1 MNDKQLMA
9 ILKMKD
15 EMSKVIKTVNCNL
28 KDMKKH
34 QEMVEEA
41 NNSLSKT
48 IKSNSKAMLKAG
60 AAMTTIFGAIA
71 FTAVKDATS
80 FESAFAGVVKTVDA
94 TTEELSEFRTELL
107 EMSTRIPKTVEDL
120 AKIAEIGGQ
129 LNVGIKDMKKFTETV
144 AMLTDSTDI
153 SLEEG
158 TLQIAQFMNVMKENM
173 DNIDKV
179 GSAITYLGNNSAT
192 TESKILS
199 MASRI
204 ARSSKMIGMSSSDVL
219 GISTAIASTG
229 IEAEMG
235 GSAFSKFAISIQN
248 AVTSSGKDL
257 KKYAKLANTTS
268 KEFQNL
274 FKVDPAKAIS
284 KVVSGIGTSA
294 DPYKVLA
301 DLDIKEVRLR
311 ETVLALAGSHE
322 ELSAYLNSS
331 ANAFGENSAL
341 AEEASKRYATTES
354 ALAMMKNQI
363 RYASIEIGTAMLPI
377 VRDLAE
383 AIGGLASKFNALS
396 PEQKEMISKMIMAGL
411 ATGLVIGA
419 IGALGLAISGISAL
433 ITVFGAVITFVCSP
447 IGLLV
452 LGIGILILAVINI
465 KNAWESNWNGIRD
478 KTLEVVEKI
487 KEWWQGL
494 KDFLA
499 NPIQGTINFVK
510 KGIEN
515 ISNGIKEFKNSNN
528 KGAKRNAFGSGRI
541 ARNDELR
548 RLHQGEKILTR
559 READNYEKGL
569 GQSSSVVVHVNGLTV
584 REEADVDRIA
594 NAFVRKLNQGRIVV
608 GGVRG

>member
-1 MNDKQLMA
+1 MDEKQLVA

-15 EMSKVIKTVNCNL
+15 EMSGVIKVINDNL
-28 KDMKKH
+28 KELDSQ
-34 QEMVEEA
+34 QEKVG
-41 NNSLSKT
+41 
-48 IKSNSKAMLKAG
+48 KSNKIMMKDIKNASKELVKAG
-60 AAMTTIFGAIA
+60 AVMSAIPA
-71 FTAVKDATS
+71 LAIKDAVS

-94 TTEELSEFRTELL
+94 TTEEISEFRTELL

-173 DNIDKV
+173 NNIDKV

-235 GSAFSKFAISIQN
+235 GSAFSKFAIDIQN
-248 AVTSSGKDL
+248 AVTSSSSDL
-257 KKYAKLANTTS
+257 KTYAKLANTTT

-274 FKVDPAKAIS
+274 FKQDPAKAMS
-284 KVVSGIGTSA
+284 KVISGIGTSS
-294 DPYKVLA
+294 DPYAVID
-301 DLDIKEVRLR
+301 DLGIKEVRLR

-322 ELSAYLNSS
+322 ELAKYLDSS
-331 ANAFGENSAL
+331 ANAFSENSAL
-341 AEEASKRYATTES
+341 AEEAAKRYGTSES

-363 RYASIEIGTAMLPI
+363 RYASIEIGTAMLPV

-396 PEQKEMISKMIMAGL
+396 PEQKEMISKFILG
-411 ATGLVIGA
+411 GLVIGGL
-419 IGALGLAISGISAL
+419 ITVLGALGLAFTGIAS
-433 ITVFGAVITFVCSP
+433 VIAFICSP
-447 IGLLV
+447 IGLVV
-452 LGIGILILAVINI
+452 LAISSLIMFVVNL
-465 KNAWESNWNGIRD
+465 KMAWDTNWNGIKD
-478 KTLEVVEKI
+478 KTLEVIEKI
-487 KEWWQGL
+487 KGWWQGL

-499 NPIQGTINFVK
+499 HPIKGTINFVK
-510 KGIEN
+510 KGVEN
-515 ISNGIKEFKNSNN
+515 AKNAINDFRNSKD
-528 KGAKRNAFGSGRI
+528 KGGRNAFGSGRI

-559 READNYEKGL
+559 READQYEKGL
-569 GQSSSVVVHVNGLTV
+569 GQSTGVVVHVNGLTV
-584 REEADVDRIA
+584 REEADIDRIA

-608 GGVRG
+608 GGVTG

>member
-15 EMSKVIKTVNCNL
+15 EMSKVIKTVNGNL

-48 IKSNSKAMLKAG
+48 IKANSKAMLKAG
-60 AAMTTIFGAIA
+60 AAMTAIFGAIA
-71 FTAVKDATS
+71 FTAVNDATS

-248 AVTSSGKDL
+248 AVASSSKDL

-274 FKVDPAKAIS
+274 FKVDPSKAIS
-284 KVVSGIGTSA
+284 KVISGIGTSA

-383 AIGGLASKFNALS
+383 VIGGLASKFNALS

-411 ATGLVIGA
+411 VVGLVIGA

-433 ITVFGAVITFVCSP
+433 ITVFGAVIAFVCSP

-465 KNAWESNWNGIRD
+465 KNAWESNWNGVRD

-499 NPIQGTINFVK
+499 NPIQGTVNFVK

-569 GQSSSVVVHVNGLTV
+569 GQSSSVVVNVNGLTV
-584 REEADVDRIA
+584 REEADIDRIA

>member
-15 EMSKVIKTVNCNL
+15 EMSKVIKTVNGNL

-94 TTEELSEFRTELL
+94 TTEELSKFRTELL

-248 AVTSSGKDL
+248 AVTSSSKDL

-284 KVVSGIGTSA
+284 KVISGIGTSA

-411 ATGLVIGA
+411 VVGLVIGA
-419 IGALGLAISGISAL
+419 IGALGLALTGISA
-433 ITVFGAVITFVCSP
+433 VIAFVCSP

-465 KNAWESNWNGIRD
+465 KNAWESNWNGIKD

-569 GQSSSVVVHVNGLTV
+569 GQSSSVVVNVNGLTV

>member
-15 EMSKVIKTVNCNL
+15 EMSKVIKTVNGNL

-94 TTEELSEFRTELL
+94 TTEQLSEFRTELL

-129 LNVGIKDMKKFTETV
+129 LNVGINDMKKFTETV

-248 AVTSSGKDL
+248 AVASSSKDL

-284 KVVSGIGTSA
+284 KVISGIGTSA

-411 ATGLVIGA
+411 VVGLVIGA
-419 IGALGLAISGISAL
+419 IGALGLALTGISA
-433 ITVFGAVITFVCSP
+433 VIAFVCSP

-465 KNAWESNWNGIRD
+465 KNAWESNWNGIKD

-569 GQSSSVVVHVNGLTV
+569 GQSSSVVVNVNGLTV

>member
-1 MNDKQLMA
+1 MDEKQLVA

-15 EMSKVIKTVNCNL
+15 EMSGVIKVINDNL
-28 KDMKKH
+28 KELDSQ
-34 QEMVEEA
+34 QEKVG
-41 NNSLSKT
+41 
-48 IKSNSKAMLKAG
+48 KSNKIMMKDIKNASKELVKAG
-60 AAMTTIFGAIA
+60 AVMSAIPA
-71 FTAVKDATS
+71 LAIKDAVS

-94 TTEELSEFRTELL
+94 TTEEISEFRTELL

-173 DNIDKV
+173 NNIDKV

-235 GSAFSKFAISIQN
+235 GSAFSKFAINIQN
-248 AVTSSGKDL
+248 AVASSSGDL
-257 KKYAKLANTTS
+257 KTYAKLANTTV

-274 FKVDPAKAIS
+274 FEQDPAKAMS
-284 KVVSGIGTSA
+284 KVISGIGTSS
-294 DPYKVLA
+294 DPYAVLA

-311 ETVLALAGSHE
+311 ETVLALAGSHK
-322 ELSAYLNSS
+322 ELAKYLDSS
-331 ANAFGENSAL
+331 ANAFGKNKAL
-341 AEEASKRYATTES
+341 AEEATKRYETSES
-354 ALAMMKNQI
+354 ALAMMRNEI

-411 ATGLVIGA
+411 VIGLVIGA

-433 ITVFGAVITFVCSP
+433 ITVFGAVIAFICSP
-447 IGLLV
+447 IGLVV
-452 LGIGILILAVINI
+452 LGILTLIMIVVNL
-465 KNAWESNWNGIRD
+465 KKAWDTNWNGIKD

-487 KEWWQGL
+487 KKWWDDL
-494 KDFLA
+494 KVFLA

-510 KGIEN
+510 KGVEN
-515 ISNGIKEFKNSNN
+515 AKNAISDFKNSKD
-528 KGAKRNAFGSGRI
+528 KGGRNAFGSGRI

-559 READNYEKGL
+559 READQYEKGL
-569 GQSSSVVVHVNGLTV
+569 GQSNGVVVTVNGLTV
-584 REEADVDRIA
+584 REEADIDRIA

-608 GGVRG
+608 GGVTG

>member
-15 EMSKVIKTVNCNL
+15 EMSKVIKTVNGNL

-94 TTEELSEFRTELL
+94 TTEELSKFRTELL

-248 AVTSSGKDL
+248 AVTSSSKDL

-284 KVVSGIGTSA
+284 KVISGIGTSA

-411 ATGLVIGA
+411 VVGLVIGA
-419 IGALGLAISGISAL
+419 IGALGLALTGIS
-433 ITVFGAVITFVCSP
+433 AVITFVCSP

-465 KNAWESNWNGIRD
+465 KNAWESNWNSIRD

>member
-15 EMSKVIKTVNCNL
+15 EMSKVIKTVNSNL
-28 KDMKKH
+28 RDMKKH
-34 QEMVEEA
+34 QEMAEEA
-41 NNSLSKT
+41 NNNLSKT
-48 IKSNSKAMLKAG
+48 IKANSKTMVKAG
-60 AAMTTIFGAIA
+60 ATMMAIFGAMS
-71 FTAVKDATS
+71 FTAIKDATS

-94 TTEELSEFRTELL
+94 TTEELSKFRKELL

-173 DNIDKV
+173 NNIDKV
-179 GSAITYLGNNSAT
+179 GSAITYLGNHSAT

-235 GSAFSKFAISIQN
+235 GSAFSKFAINIQN
-248 AVTSSGKDL
+248 AVASSSGDL
-257 KKYAKLANTTS
+257 KTYAKLANTTA
-268 KEFQNL
+268 KEFQHL
-274 FKVDPAKAIS
+274 FKQDPAKAMS
-284 KVVSGIGTSA
+284 KVISGIGTSS
-294 DPYKVLA
+294 DPYAVLA

-311 ETVLALAGSHE
+311 ETVLALAGSHQ
-322 ELSAYLNSS
+322 ELVKYLDSS
-331 ANAFGENSAL
+331 ANAFGKNKAL
-341 AEEASKRYATTES
+341 AEEATKRYETSES
-354 ALAMMKNQI
+354 ALAMMRNEI

-411 ATGLVIGA
+411 VIGLVIGA
-419 IGALGLAISGISAL
+419 IGALGLAFAGISA
-433 ITVFGAVITFVCSP
+433 VIAFVCSP
-447 IGLLV
+447 IGLLI

-465 KNAWESNWNGIRD
+465 KKAWDTNWNGIKD
-478 KTLEVVEKI
+478 KTLEVVEKV
-487 KEWWQGL
+487 KKWFQDLRETL
-494 KDFLA
+494 S
-499 NPIQGTINFVK
+499 NPITATVNFVK
-510 KGIEN
+510 KGVEN
-515 ISNGIKEFKNSNN
+515 AKNAINDFRNSKD
-528 KGAKRNAFGSGRI
+528 KGGRNAFGSGRI

-559 READNYEKGL
+559 READQYEKGL
-569 GQSSSVVVHVNGLTV
+569 GQSTGVVVHVNGLTV
-584 REEADVDRIA
+584 REEADIDRIA

-608 GGVRG
+608 GGVTG